1 MSPDG
6 GEDRGKLSLAGGKNE
21 DSATHAPAR
30 IRSLAMM
37 PTSDDGFVSI
47 KEVEQYQWRVATND
61 IPLTVPVKGTQLS
74 LAAAIELACFEQF
87 LFHTHDENKLRI
99 RFPTCGVWKLI
110 RSLRWPNGN
119 GTVRENSTV
128 LSVLPQNSQRRW
140 LDFARSFQAD
150 LKEHGFSRTLAGSL
164 TGAAGEIIDN
174 VFQHSQTELPGL
186 FGYQLSRRKVTFC
199 VADLGVGVLKSLR
212 QNPQYRHL
220 TTSMDALQT
229 AIAPGASRFDVGGY
243 GFSTL
248 LRSVA
253 ELWGKTRL
261 RSGEAVLVFDRETE
275 ERRKMHSY
283 LPPFLGVQ
291 VSAICRLDLPKK
303 S

>member
-1 MSPDG
+1 VQDVI
-6 GEDRGKLSLAGGKNE
+6 AQ
-21 DSATHAPAR
+21 TR
-30 IRSLAMM
+30 IHPVGRSIITLM
-37 PTSDDGFVSI
+37 PTSDRYVSI
-47 KEVEQYQWRVATND
+47 REVEQYQWRVATND

-87 LFHTHDENKLRI
+87 LFHTNDENKLRI

-119 GTVRENSTV
+119 GTVKENSTV
-128 LSVLPQNSQRRW
+128 LSVLPQDSGRRSSDS
-140 LDFARSFQAD
+140 LRSLQTD
-150 LKEHGFSRTLAGSL
+150 LRQHGFSHTLAGSL

-220 TTSMDALQT
+220 MTSMDALQT
-229 AIAPGASRFDVGGY
+229 AIAPGVSRFDAGGY

-291 VSAICRLDLPKK
+291 VSAICRLDPPKK

>member
-1 MSPDG
+1 
-6 GEDRGKLSLAGGKNE
+6 
-21 DSATHAPAR
+21 
-30 IRSLAMM
+30 M
-37 PTSDDGFVSI
+37 PTSDRYVSI
-47 KEVEQYQWRVATND
+47 REVEQYQWRVATND

-74 LAAAIELACFEQF
+74 LAAAIELACFEQ
-87 LFHTHDENKLRI
+87 LLLHAHDENKLRI

-110 RSLRWPNGN
+110 RSLRWPTGN
-119 GTVRENSTV
+119 GTLKENSTV
-128 LSVLPQNSQRRW
+128 LSVLPHDSGRRSSDS
-140 LDFARSFQAD
+140 LRSLQTD
-150 LKEHGFSRTLAGSL
+150 LRQHGFSHTLAASL

-199 VADLGVGVLKSLR
+199 VADLGIGVLKSLR

-220 TTSMDALQT
+220 MTSMDALQT
-229 AIAPGASRFDVGGY
+229 AIAPGVSRFDAGGY

-291 VSAICRLDLPKK
+291 VSAICRLDPPKK